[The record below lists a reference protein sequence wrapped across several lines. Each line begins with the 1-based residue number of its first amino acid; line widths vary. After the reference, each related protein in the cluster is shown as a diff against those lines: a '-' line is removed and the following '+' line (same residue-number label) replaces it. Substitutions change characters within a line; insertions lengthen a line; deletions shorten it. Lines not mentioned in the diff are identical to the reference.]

1 MVTARLET
9 GDGAGHAANGRAAD
23 DGPRVAL
30 VTGGAGDIGAATARA
45 LAEDGARVVLAD
57 RDGPGVERAAAT
69 LRADGLDAVGV
80 ACDQTRPEQIER
92 LFAVELD
99 GRLDVCFANAGYG
112 RYGSVLD
119 VSPADWQRHV
129 DVNLTGTFLVVQAA
143 ARRMVAEGRGGAIVV
158 NASTAATHPTALFS
172 AYAASKAGVAMLAR
186 SMAEEL
192 GRHGIRVNAVCPGVV
207 ETGMTSGLLDAA
219 DGAVRARITTDTAV
233 ERLGRPADVAAAV
246 RYLAGP
252 DSGYVTGVLLPI
264 EGGQTMRG
272 QPRWFR
278 PAEGD
283 EWALA
288 T

>member
-1 MVTARLET
+1 MVGA
-9 GDGAGHAANGRAAD
+9 GDG
-23 DGPRVAL
+23 PPVAL
-30 VTGGAGDIGAATARA
+30 VTGGAGDIGVATARA
-45 LAEDGARVVLAD
+45 LAEDGARVVLTD
-57 RDGPGVERAAAT
+57 RDGPGVERAAAA

-80 ACDQTRPEQIER
+80 ACDQTQPEQVER

-99 GRLDVCFANAGYG
+99 GRLDVCFANAGHG
-112 RYGSVLD
+112 RYGSVLE
-119 VSPADWQRHV
+119 VSLADWQRHV

-143 ARRMVAEGRGGAIVV
+143 AQRMVAHGRGGAIVV

-207 ETGMTSGLLDAA
+207 ETGMTTGLLDAA
-219 DGAVRARITTDTAV
+219 DGAVRARITADTAV

-252 DSGYVTGVLLPI
+252 DSGYVTGVLLPV

-278 PAEGD
+278 PDGD
-283 EWALA
+283 DAWALA

>member
-1 MVTARLET
+1 MVTDRQTTE
-9 GDGAGHAANGRAAD
+9 GPKDGRQPD
-23 DGPRVAL
+23 EDGPRVAL
-30 VTGGAGDIGAATARA
+30 VTGGAGDIGVATARA
-45 LAEDGARVVLAD
+45 LAEDGCRVVLAD
-57 RDGPGVERAAAT
+57 RDAAGVERAAAA
-69 LRADGLDAVGV
+69 LRTEGLDAQGV
-80 ACDQTRPEQIER
+80 ACDQTQPEQVER

-99 GRLDVCFANAGYG
+99 GRLDVCFANAGFG
-112 RYGSVLD
+112 RYGSVLEL
-119 VSPADWQRHV
+119 SLADWQRHV
-129 DVNLTGTFLVVQAA
+129 DVNLTGTFLIVQAA
-143 ARRMVAEGRGGAIVV
+143 AQRMVAEGRGGAIVV

-192 GRHGIRVNAVCPGVV
+192 GRHGIRVNAVCPGVI
-207 ETGMTSGLLDAA
+207 ETGMTSGLLDAD
-219 DGAVRARITTDTAV
+219 DGRVRAKITADTAV

-246 RYLAGP
+246 RYLSGP

-278 PAEGD
+278 PSGD
-283 EWALA
+283 DAWALA

>member
-1 MVTARLET
+1 MVAPGPTPD
-9 GDGAGHAANGRAAD
+9 DGA
-23 DGPRVAL
+23 RVAL
-30 VTGGAGDIGAATARA
+30 VTGGAGDIGVATARA
-45 LAEDGARVVLAD
+45 LAEDGARVVLTD
-57 RDGPGVERAAAT
+57 RDGPGVERAAAA

-80 ACDQTRPEQIER
+80 ACDQTRPEQVER

-112 RYGSVLD
+112 RYGSVLE
-119 VSPADWQRHV
+119 VSLADWQRHV
-129 DVNLTGTFLVVQAA
+129 DVNLTGTFLIVQAA
-143 ARRMVAEGRGGAIVV
+143 AQRMVVEGRGGAIVV

-219 DGAVRARITTDTAV
+219 DGAVRAKVTADTAV

-278 PAEGD
+278 PAATD
-283 EWALA
+283 DAWTLA

>member
-1 MVTARLET
+1 M
-9 GDGAGHAANGRAAD
+9 
-23 DGPRVAL
+23 AL
-30 VTGGAGDIGAATARA
+30 VTGAAGDIGAATARA

-57 RDGPGVERAAAT
+57 RDGPGAERAAAA
-69 LRADGLDAVGV
+69 LRADGLDADAV
-80 ACDQTRPEQIER
+80 ACDQTRPEEVER
-92 LFAVELD
+92 LFADHLGE
-99 GRLDVCFANAGYG
+99 RLDVCFANAGYG
-112 RYGSVLD
+112 RFGPVLD
-119 VSPADWQRHV
+119 LSLADWQRHL

-143 ARRMVAEGRGGAIVV
+143 ARRMVAGGRGGAIVV

-172 AYAASKAGVAMLAR
+172 AYAASKAGVGMLAR

-192 GRHGIRVNAVCPGVV
+192 GRHGVRVNAVCPGVI

-219 DGAVRARITTDTAV
+219 DGRVRERIVGETPV

-246 RYLAGP
+246 RFLAGP
-252 DSGYVTGVLLPI
+252 DSDFVTGALLPI

-278 PAEGD
+278 PDGD
-283 EWALA
+283 DDWALA

>member
-1 MVTARLET
+1 MVAPGPTT
-9 GDGAGHAANGRAAD
+9 DDGA
-23 DGPRVAL
+23 RVAL
-30 VTGGAGDIGAATARA
+30 VTGGAGDIGVATARA
-45 LAEDGARVVLAD
+45 LAEDGARVVLTD
-57 RDGPGVERAAAT
+57 RDGPGVERAAAA

-80 ACDQTRPEQIER
+80 ACDQTRPEQVER

-112 RYGSVLD
+112 RYGSVLE
-119 VSPADWQRHV
+119 VSLADWQRHV
-129 DVNLTGTFLVVQAA
+129 DVNLTGTFLIVQAA
-143 ARRMVAEGRGGAIVV
+143 AQRMVVEGRGGAIVV

-219 DGAVRARITTDTAV
+219 DGAVRAKVTADTAV

-278 PAEGD
+278 PAAAD
-283 EWALA
+283 DAWTLA